1 MKTVLVKIMFMR
13 PKPLFVALSLFF
25 LSCSKSGV
33 QDEKQLSAQQPI
45 FSSQKQ
51 AFDKIGQYLARQYP
65 TEKLYTIDNI
75 SYIHTDSKTMAIV
88 FYQTNTGEHNMLVER
103 SSTSEESFG
112 GRVTVCEG
120 TQCNCK
126 VTAVIDNQGN
136 VTIDCNCGSCAMIST
151 EL

>member
-1 MKTVLVKIMFMR
+1 MT
-13 PKPLFVALSLFF
+13 PKLLLFVLSLIS
-25 LSCSKSGV
+25 LSCSKSGL
-33 QDEKQLSAQQPI
+33 QNEKEFSVQQPL
-45 FSSQKQ
+45 FTSQKQ
-51 AFDKIGQYLARQYP
+51 AFDKIGQYLAEHYP
-65 TEKLYTIDNI
+65 TEKLFAIDNI
-75 SYIHTDSKTMAIV
+75 SYIHTDSKTMAII

-103 SSTSEESFG
+103 TGTFEESFS

-120 TQCNCK
+120 TECNCK